1 MGAGARAGVRRGLAS
16 IPVTMPASTFP
27 ALAALHI
34 AVLLFGF
41 AGLFGK
47 WLALAPA
54 TIVLGRTLVAAIALG
69 ALVAARREPAR
80 LTAGLAGNGI
90 VLAVHWVSFFEA
102 IRVSTIAIGLL
113 GYASFPLFVL
123 VLERAMLGRR
133 WHAAEATTALL
144 VAAGLVVLVPRFAW
158 EERTVQGLLWGI
170 VSGFTFALLAVRSR
184 RHAATH
190 APAAVALW
198 QNAIAAAVLVPLVVA
213 AAPEAAAFTWRD
225 AALLLVLGVLCTA
238 IAHTLFIDSLRRV
251 SAHTASVVAAL
262 EPVYGIALAM
272 LLLGE
277 VPSPRTLAGA
287 ALLVGAAL
295 VATRRAA

>member
-1 MGAGARAGVRRGLAS
+1 
-16 IPVTMPASTFP
+16 MPASPLP
-27 ALAALHI
+27 ALAALHL

-47 WLALAPA
+47 WLALPPA
-54 TIVLGRTLVAAIALG
+54 AIVLGRTLVAAVALG
-69 ALVAARREPAR
+69 ALVALRRERAPP
-80 LTAGLAGNGI
+80 TAGLAGNGV
-90 VLAVHWVSFFEA
+90 VLAVHWVTFFEA

-123 VLERAMLGRR
+123 VLERTMLGRR
-133 WHAAEATTALL
+133 WRGVEAVTALM
-144 VAAGLVVLVPRFAW
+144 VAAGLVVLVPRLAW
-158 EERTVQGLLWGI
+158 EDRTVQGLAWGV

-198 QNAIAAAVLVPLVVA
+198 QNAAAAAVLAPFVA
-213 AAPEAAAFTWRD
+213 AGAPGAIAITLRD
-225 AALLLVLGVLCTA
+225 VLLLLALGIVCTA
-238 IAHTLFIDSLRRV
+238 LAHTLFIGSLRRV

-262 EPVYGIALAM
+262 EPVYGIALAV

-277 VPSPRTLAGA
+277 APSPRTLAGA
-287 ALLVGAAL
+287 ALIVGAAL